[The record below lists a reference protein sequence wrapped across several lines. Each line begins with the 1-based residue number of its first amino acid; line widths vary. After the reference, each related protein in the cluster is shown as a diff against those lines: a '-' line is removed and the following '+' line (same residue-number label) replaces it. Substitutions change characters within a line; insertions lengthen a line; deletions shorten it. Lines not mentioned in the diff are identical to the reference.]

1 MVLFLTTN
9 MGTVTSHANQ
19 QYGCCTW
26 VPQIQQN
33 IKDIESVQRRAAHFC
48 EKMNLKVLIPKNHSN
63 FEGQIRQKLDKSCCV
78 YVFFDLHLFRFLP
91 EICFP

>member
-1 MVLFLTTN
+1 
-9 MGTVTSHANQ
+9 MGAMTSHANQ

-26 VPQIQQN
+26 VPHIQQN
-33 IKDIESVQRRAAHFC
+33 IKDIESVQRRVARFC

-63 FEGQIRQKLDKSCCV
+63 FDGQILYLIAWEMLDKSCHV
-78 YVFFDLHLFRFLP
+78 YVFFDLHLFRFLL